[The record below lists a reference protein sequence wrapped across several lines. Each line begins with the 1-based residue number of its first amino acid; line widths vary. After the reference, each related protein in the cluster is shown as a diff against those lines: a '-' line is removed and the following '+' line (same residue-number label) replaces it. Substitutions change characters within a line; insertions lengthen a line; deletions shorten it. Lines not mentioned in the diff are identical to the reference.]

1 MIIVRRLMLENYANC
16 LFYDEIMLQPQQRF
30 QSVYRKVNKITLSIN
45 DYRRLQHIHTKQSEM
60 LSIYK

>member
-1 MIIVRRLMLENYANC
+1 MIIVISLMLENYSNC

>member
-1 MIIVRRLMLENYANC
+1 MLENYANC

-30 QSVYRKVNKITLSIN
+30 QIVYRKVNKITLSIN